1 MASDHRELKQLAE
14 HLGASKQQHENTS
27 SHASIDVSSM
37 ITDTDDKLYKKSNL
51 AQAFEASKSSNA
63 IELNVEKA
71 TGNSL
76 LGESN
81 VDYSTSILEKLF
93 GGALTLNGGSSS
105 SPHEVIIVSRY
116 IFVLCCLYSLSFSLS
131 ILLFL
136 FTCVHFF
143 FLIFCF
149 VEIYQNQ
156 KYEFLLLPHYCY
168 NCSFT
173 RRIF

>member
-1 MASDHRELKQLAE
+1 MKQLAE
-14 HLGASKQQHENTS
+14 HLGSSKQQHENTS
-27 SHASIDVSSM
+27 SHASINVSSM

-51 AQAFEASKSSNA
+51 AQAFESSKSSNA

-81 VDYSTSILEKLF
+81 ADYSTSILEKLF

-105 SPHEVIIVSRY
+105 SPHEVIIISCY
-116 IFVLCCLYSLSFSLS
+116 IFVFCCLSLS
-131 ILLFL
+131 ILLFV
-136 FTCVHFF
+136 FTCVLIF

-156 KYEFLLLPHYCY
+156 TFEFLLLPHYCY
-168 NCSFT
+168 KCSFT
-173 RRIF
+173 